1 MKKPCKTKIT
11 SKALVTGI
19 SWHMWMQEKVYI
31 EERECRAGQ
40 KFTTALTAKT
50 EQEERGNFTGSHERS

>member
-1 MKKPCKTKIT
+1 
-11 SKALVTGI
+11 
-19 SWHMWMQEKVYI
+19 MWMQEKVYI
-31 EERECRAGQ
+31 EEREYRAGQ